1 MELFNQKDI
10 ENLIIEILFCLE
22 DKNAIPNF
30 LNQESFLR
38 AEREIEENERTVND
52 LYLLYSKK
60 LDLTKNFKE
69 KSFKDEREYNYFVS
83 EFEFLTQKLKSI
95 KSSLEEI
102 KDLITNTVLD
112 TSEEGFKYGFLA
124 HKELNKSLNI

>member
-38 AEREIEENERTVND
+38 AEREIEESERTVND

-69 KSFKDEREYNYFVS
+69 KSFKDEREYNYFAS

-95 KSSLEEI
+95 KISLEEI